1 MISIEKDHYSLSELM
16 KRWSFSL
23 QDIGY
28 YAERGYLEVQTW
40 LSDVLI
46 THYKLKKTEDGE
58 MVPVSVGIV
67 ALTGYY
73 IVDANEL
80 RKVFRSH
87 DGMAA
92 VRKFISLN
100 HRDVYSFQYKP
111 EGLLINL
118 SALEFCKKERDRFE
132 RENKIKSNNLSATIT
147 GIIATSAG
155 RPSIMKKITERFVE
169 RVETGEIEPSLSAE
183 ARYLREWIMDEYG
196 DIQAPAIKT
205 IANNLRPHYAAYR
218 ETDARS

>member
-1 MISIEKDHYSLSELM
+1 MLLLEKDHYSLSELM
-16 KRWSFSL
+16 ERWRFSL
-23 QDIGY
+23 QDMGY
-28 YAERGYLEVQTW
+28 FAERGKLEIQTW

-46 THYKLKKTEDGE
+46 TQYKPKKTEDGE
-58 MVPVSVGIV
+58 IVPVQVGIV
-67 ALTGYY
+67 VLTGYY
-73 IVDANEL
+73 VVDPVEL
-80 RKVFRSH
+80 RKVFRSQ
-87 DGMAA
+87 DAA
-92 VRKFISLN
+92 SVRKFLSVD
-100 HRDVYSFQYKP
+100 RQDVFSFQYKP
-111 EGLLINL
+111 EGILINIL
-118 SALEFCKKERDRFE
+118 ALEISKSERDRFE
-132 RENKIKSNNLSATIT
+132 HENKISSRSLSSTKT
-147 GIIATSAG
+147 GIASSSAG